1 MAKAEDMAPMVA
13 ALAPRVLPVVAVTAS
28 FLHTAGAVCGGWVQ
42 CRHTGGGKR
51 AGMDVAHGTSVFPP
65 SPLFAMRNI
74 LLLASLWA
82 AAAAHAATDLAAAAD
97 IVKANGCYSCH
108 SVAEK
113 IVGPAFSSVAEK
125 YAGDQDAVA
134 TLAQSIQMG
143 SKGKWGRAAMPAHS
157 SLSAQDLK
165 LLASWVLSAKP

>member
-1 MAKAEDMAPMVA
+1 
-13 ALAPRVLPVVAVTAS
+13 
-28 FLHTAGAVCGGWVQ
+28 
-42 CRHTGGGKR
+42 
-51 AGMDVAHGTSVFPP
+51 
-65 SPLFAMRNI
+65 MRNI
-74 LLLASLWA
+74 LFLASLWA
-82 AAAAHAATDLAAAAD
+82 AAAAAQASTDLGAAVE

-108 SVAEK
+108 SVSEK

-125 YAGDQDAVA
+125 YAGDKDAVA

-157 SLSAQDLK
+157 SLSAQELK

>member
-1 MAKAEDMAPMVA
+1 
-13 ALAPRVLPVVAVTAS
+13 
-28 FLHTAGAVCGGWVQ
+28 
-42 CRHTGGGKR
+42 
-51 AGMDVAHGTSVFPP
+51 
-65 SPLFAMRNI
+65 MRNI

-157 SLSAQDLK
+157 SLSVQELK

>member
-1 MAKAEDMAPMVA
+1 DLSAAPELAK
-13 ALAPRVLPVVAVTAS
+13 S
-28 FLHTAGAVCGGWVQ
+28 
-42 CRHTGGGKR
+42 
-51 AGMDVAHGTSVFPP
+51 
-65 SPLFAMRNI
+65 
-74 LLLASLWA
+74 
-82 AAAAHAATDLAAAAD
+82 
-97 IVKANGCYSCH
+97 NGCYSCH

-125 YAGDQDAVA
+125 YAGDSDAVA

-165 LLASWVLSAKP
+165 LLAGWILSTKP